1 MLWVTDHAKS
11 DPSTPGEKLLGRGK
25 NCPLETGIPC
35 QCTRFNVK
43 SVCSVHFEYFILNML
58 VAIVIA
64 GYTLIL
70 DLAKAH
76 YTKVIYAAAFKV
88 KIWLTFLAAKCSIS
102 NIFWGVFVSFSLPN
116 IILRKIVDN
125 RKWKST

>member
-1 MLWVTDHAKS
+1 
-11 DPSTPGEKLLGRGK
+11 
-25 NCPLETGIPC
+25 
-35 QCTRFNVK
+35 
-43 SVCSVHFEYFILNML
+43 ML

-88 KIWLTFLAAKCSIS
+88 KIWLTFLAAKCS
-102 NIFWGVFVSFSLPN
+102 
-116 IILRKIVDN
+116 
-125 RKWKST
+125 